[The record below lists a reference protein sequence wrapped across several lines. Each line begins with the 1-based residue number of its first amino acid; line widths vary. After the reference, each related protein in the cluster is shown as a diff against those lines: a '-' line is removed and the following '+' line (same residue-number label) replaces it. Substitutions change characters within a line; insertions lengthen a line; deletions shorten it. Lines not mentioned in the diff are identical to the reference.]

1 MTKPEIATSPQPE
14 RSPEQATAHIA
25 EAHRLLTTL
34 RDRLDRHP
42 ELEQAIEK
50 LEMALNTLTLK
61 SGGLL

>member
-1 MTKPEIATSPQPE
+1 MTKSEPANPPKVNRTPEEATQN
-14 RSPEQATAHIA
+14 IA

-34 RDRLDRHP
+34 RERLDRHP

-50 LEMALNTLTLK
+50 LEMALSTLTIK